1 MDAGYGSL
9 LRRVSR
15 PARYTGGELNSIV
28 KDWDAHPLRV
38 ALAYPD
44 IYDLGMS
51 NLGLMILYDI
61 VNRRDDALAERVFSP
76 WVDMEELLRERG
88 EALRSLES
96 HHPVRDFDILGI
108 TLQYEACYTNVL
120 NMLDLSGIA
129 LRTADRSDD
138 DTIVIA
144 GGSCALEPEPLSPF
158 IDAFAL
164 GEGEELI
171 REILDVVA
179 AWKREGGGPR
189 RELHRR
195 LAGIAGIYVPSLYE
209 QRYKADGTIAE
220 TVPVDDAAP
229 PRPVRRVLQ
238 RLEPAI
244 TRPIVPFMEV
254 VHDRAAV
261 EIQRGCTQGC
271 RFCQA
276 GMIYRP
282 TRERSVEEVV
292 QAAGELMAN
301 TGYEEISLMSLST
314 TDHREIGPMV
324 HALMDAYG
332 DRGLKLSIPSTRVDS
347 FSVEVA
353 NAVARGKKHTLTLAP
368 EAGSQRLR
376 NTINKLVSEQDI
388 LTAAENAFQNGW
400 TSIKMY
406 FMVGQPTETDF
417 DIEEIVRIAAEVRAI
432 GRRHVGGRA
441 RVRVS
446 TSNFIPKAHTPYQW
460 IGQTDAETLRRR
472 HRILRDGCRRERV
485 QFSWEDPEKSLLE
498 AVLSRGDRRVAEV
511 IETAWR
517 LGATF
522 DSWSDRHDWSLW
534 ERAFAEHDLDPAFY
548 GQRDRDLWEQLPWS
562 HIHGGIEALLPAS
575 GVDEDAERGDHAR
588 LQARPVQRLRH
599 AERARR
605 VPPQDRRACR
615 LQAGRRRREGPPHRR
630 GARAAGRPAH
640 ARLAVPRAFL
650 RPLASPAAT
659 LHPRGVPPPP
669 GEARAPQRRD
679 SHRKNRTAISIAAA
693 SQAAMTARC
702 TASNPAPRSNGSK
715 EACSASAKCR
725 TGKRSANVVSHAG
738 ASSSGMKTSETK
750 SSGRTEAF
758 TIAGDASAL
767 GITVVTASPRAL
779 KVAEP
784 MIRVRAKAGSVR
796 VGTAVS

>member
-1 MDAGYGSL
+1 MDALYRSL
-9 LRRVSR
+9 LRRVAR
-15 PARYTGGELNSIV
+15 PARYTGGELNSVV
-28 KDWDAHPLRV
+28 KDWEQHPLRV

-44 IYDLGMS
+44 LYDLGMS

-61 VNRRDDALAERVFSP
+61 INRRDDALCERVFSP
-76 WVDMEELLRERG
+76 WVDMEKLLRERG
-88 EALRSLES
+88 EPLRSLEG
-96 HHPVRDFDILGI
+96 HRPIADFDVLGI

-120 NMLDLSGIA
+120 NLLDLSGIA
-129 LRTADRSDD
+129 IRTAERADAE
-138 DTIVIA
+138 TIVIA
-144 GGSCALEPEPLSPF
+144 GGSCALEPEPLAPF

-179 AWKREGGGPR
+179 AWKREGGGAR

-195 LAGIAGIYVPSLYE
+195 LAGIAGVYVPSLYE
-209 QRYKADGTIAE
+209 QRHKPDGTIAE

-238 RLEPAI
+238 QLEPAI

-292 QAAGELMAN
+292 EAAGELMAN

-347 FSVEVA
+347 FSVDVA
-353 NAVARGKKHTLTLAP
+353 SAVARGKKHTLTLAP

-376 NTINKLVSEQDI
+376 NTINKLVSEQEI
-388 LTAAENAFQNGW
+388 LTAAENAFANGW

-417 DIEEIVRIAAEVRAI
+417 DVEEIVRIASEVRAI

-460 IGQTDAETLRRR
+460 IGQTDVETLRRR
-472 HRILRDGCRRERV
+472 HRILRDGCRRAKV
-485 QFSWEDPEKSLLE
+485 QFSWEEPEKSLLE

-534 ERAFAEHDLDPAFY
+534 ERAFAEHGLDPAFY
-548 GQRDRDLWEQLPWS
+548 AQRERDLWEQLPWS
-562 HIHGGIEALLPAS
+562 HIHGGIEPSFLR
-575 GVDEDAERGDHAR
+575 AEWMKTLNEEITLDCKRDPCNVCGMQNEHGECRHKISELVAFKRAGDD
-588 LQARPVQRLRH
+588 VK
-599 AERARR
+599 
-605 VPPQDRRACR
+605 
-615 LQAGRRRREGPPHRR
+615 GRRLAEERE
-630 GARAAGRPAH
+630 
-640 ARLAVPRAFL
+640 RLTA
-650 RPLASPAAT
+650 PLT
-659 LHPRGVPPPP
+659 LV
-669 GEARAPQRRD
+669 
-679 SHRKNRTAISIAAA
+679 
-693 SQAAMTARC
+693 
-702 TASNPAPRSNGSK
+702 
-715 EACSASAKCR
+715 
-725 TGKRSANVVSHAG
+725 
-738 ASSSGMKTSETK
+738 
-750 SSGRTEAF
+750 
-758 TIAGDASAL
+758 
-767 GITVVTASPRAL
+767 
-779 KVAEP
+779 
-784 MIRVRAKAGSVR
+784 
-796 VGTAVS
+796 